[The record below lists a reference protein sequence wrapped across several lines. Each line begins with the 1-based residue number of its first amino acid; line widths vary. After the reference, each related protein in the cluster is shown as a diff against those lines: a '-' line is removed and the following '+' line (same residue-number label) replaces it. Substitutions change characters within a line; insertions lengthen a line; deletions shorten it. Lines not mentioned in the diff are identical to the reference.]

1 MRIVSLADAKTRLSS
16 YIDQAQDSGPIVIT
30 RNGRAVAVLVVPV
43 DDDDLE
49 TLILARSPRFQ
60 AMLAQ
65 SQKSLRAGKGITEDA
80 FWQLA
85 ENSTG
90 YNAVDAGFDDSL
102 SNPEE

>member
-30 RNGRAVAVLVVPV
+30 RNGKAVAVLVVPV

-49 TLILARSPRFQ
+49 DLILARSPRFQ
-60 AMLAQ
+60 AMLAK
-65 SQKSLRAGKGITEDA
+65 SQKSFRAGKGINEEA

-85 ENSTG
+85 EDSAGYTAADTG
-90 YNAVDAGFDDSL
+90 LDNASSDL
-102 SNPEE
+102 EE

>member
-16 YIDQAQDSGPIVIT
+16 YIDQAHDSGPIVIT

-49 TLILARSPRFQ
+49 DLILARSPRFQ
-60 AMLAQ
+60 TMLAR
-65 SQKSLRAGKGITEDA
+65 SQKSLRAGKGVDEET

-85 ENSTG
+85 EDSADYSAGVADTLG
-90 YNAVDAGFDDSL
+90 EEPDPDA
-102 SNPEE
+102 

>member
-30 RNGRAVAVLVVPV
+30 RNGKAVAVLVVPI

-49 TLILARSPRFQ
+49 DLILARSPRFQ

-65 SQKSLRAGKGITEDA
+65 SQRSLRAGKGIAEDA

-85 ENSTG
+85 E
-90 YNAVDAGFDDSL
+90 DSADYSAAKTEL
-102 SNPEE
+102 DNESSSSEE